1 MSYIDNQELSNKG
14 YILANKLGITDY
26 NKLLEK
32 EEEIS
37 KTKMIEMFKTNHFDS
52 KDVVNLE
59 SLQEI
64 HYILFNDIYDFA
76 GMIRNYDIS
85 KDGFKFAHYR
95 FLVPS
100 AKYAIEDYISHK
112 SIENAIELYAS
123 MNVIHPFCEGN
134 GRATR
139 FWFDQ
144 LLKQDF
150 NRVVN
155 WSNIAPSEYL
165 EAMKLST
172 SDTNLLQ
179 QLIISNLIDATNLD
193 DYTFFRAIDRSY
205 EYENLNYIKA
215 QDLVD

>member
-1 MSYIDNQELSNKG
+1 MLYIDNRDLANKG
-14 YILANKLGITDY
+14 YILVNKLGIS
-26 NKLLEK
+26 NCNELLAK

-37 KTKMIEMFKTNHFDS
+37 KTKMIEMFKTNHFDN

-64 HYILFNDIYDFA
+64 HYILCNDIYDFA

-100 AKYAIEDYISHK
+100 AKYAIEDYIANK

-155 WSNIAPSEYL
+155 WSNIAPSEY
-165 EAMKLST
+165 
-172 SDTNLLQ
+172 
-179 QLIISNLIDATNLD
+179 
-193 DYTFFRAIDRSY
+193 
-205 EYENLNYIKA
+205 
-215 QDLVD
+215 

>member
-1 MSYIDNQELSNKG
+1 MLYIDNRDLANKG
-14 YILANKLGITDY
+14 YILVNKLGISNY
-26 NKLLEK
+26 NELLAK

-37 KTKMIEMFKTNHFDS
+37 KTKMIVMFKVNHFDN

-64 HYILFNDIYDFA
+64 HNILFGDIYDFA
-76 GMIRNYDIS
+76 GMIRNYDIYTN
-85 KDGFKFAHYR
+85 GYKFEHYR
-95 FLVPS
+95 LLVPS
-100 AKYAIEDYISHK
+100 AKYVIDQYIANK
-112 SIENAIELYAS
+112 TIENAIELYAA

-150 NRVVN
+150 NQVVN
-155 WSNIAPSEYL
+155 WSNISPSEYL

-172 SDTNLLQ
+172 SDTDLLQ
-179 QLIISNLIDATNLD
+179 QLITANLIDATNLD
-193 DYTFFRAIDRSY
+193 DYTFFRAIDRS
-205 EYENLNYIKA
+205 
-215 QDLVD
+215 